1 VAAPSEIGDIDRAER
16 HRSWLGRRF
25 ARLSTGLKMLL
36 ILSAALFPLGLL
48 AIAASIQSAQQKNDQ
63 RRMETESRLE
73 LKAQRLD
80 AAFSRSIL
88 TIRTASAALGDS
100 PPGSPLCAATLRRLE
115 EAPVPARYAFYDAAG
130 RLRCASAGF
139 ALAGPLPA
147 GRPAEARPEI
157 LPGGQALR
165 LWIFDER
172 GRLEGIT
179 DFARSTLHTLTYIQG
194 TSPNFDL
201 KLSQPGRLMVLRS
214 EYAGGPF
221 VQTFERSHGIA
232 DGMLR
237 LSIKLGSRP
246 FTAADLLSILL
257 PVVMW
262 LFAALIGWIVVERLV
277 LRPLGSVQR
286 AVSAYRP
293 GDREIS
299 LPPLA
304 TPAREIGEL
313 GEAFE
318 GVVKTVARHESE
330 LEAAVDRQTRLVREV
345 HHRVKNNLQV
355 VASLLNL
362 HARGSTNEQVSAAY
376 ASIQRRVDA
385 LAVVHRNHYAELEEN
400 RGVSLKS
407 LISEL
412 AANLRATAPAAAA
425 GMAIRLDVDPYYATQ
440 DVAVSVAF
448 LITEIV
454 EYSMLCGAPS
464 VAIALRGEGERVAAA
479 TLMIEAESLRADV
492 ICEPSLTDRF
502 ERIVA
507 GLSRQLRTV
516 IDRNTEAGRFCLDI
530 AVVARAESR

>member
-1 VAAPSEIGDIDRAER
+1 VAAPPKTNGIDRSER
-16 HRSWLGRRF
+16 SRSWLGQRF
-25 ARLSTGLKMLL
+25 AALSTGLKMLL

-63 RRMETESRLE
+63 RRIEAETRLE
-73 LKAQRLD
+73 IKAQRLD
-80 AAFSRSIL
+80 AAFSHSIL
-88 TIRTASAALGDS
+88 TIHTASAALGDS

-115 EAPVPARYAFYDAAG
+115 ESPVPARYAFYNSAG

-139 ALAGPLPA
+139 ALAGPLPS
-147 GRPAEARPEI
+147 GGSSEARPEI
-157 LPGGQALR
+157 LPDGQALR

-179 DFARSTLHTLTYIQG
+179 DFARPTLHTLTYIEG
-194 TSPNFDL
+194 TSPYFDL
-201 KLSQPGRLMVLRS
+201 RLSQKGRLMMLRS

-221 VQTFERSHGIA
+221 VQTLERSQAIA
-232 DGMLR
+232 EGRLT
-237 LSIKLGSRP
+237 LSIKLGARP
-246 FTAADLLSILL
+246 FTAADILSILL

-262 LFAALIGWIVVERLV
+262 LLAALIGWIVVERLL

-293 GDREIS
+293 GDRDLS

-318 GVVKTVARHESE
+318 GVVRTVARHEAE
-330 LEAAVDRQTRLVREV
+330 LEAAVERQTRLVREV

-425 GMAIRLDVDPYYATQ
+425 NMVIRLDVEPYYATQ
-440 DVAVSVAF
+440 DIAVSVAF

-454 EYSMLCGAPS
+454 EYAMLCGAGS
-464 VAIALRGEGERVAAA
+464 VTIALRGEGDGVGAAS
-479 TLMIEAESLRADV
+479 LMIETESLRAGTP
-492 ICEPSLTDRF
+492 CESTLGDRF
-502 ERIVA
+502 QRIVT
-507 GLSRQLRTV
+507 GLSRQLRTT
-516 IDRNTEAGRFCLDI
+516 IDRDTEAGRYSLDI
-530 AVVARAESR
+530 AVVARAEPR